1 MRPAPFQA
9 PPPSD
14 NRGPE
19 QARRGRFAG
28 DRRPDAPPAPASRR
42 LTVIAVS
49 TLAATYLLVT
59 LGGLVRATGSGLGC
73 PDWPRCHGRLIP
85 PPDIHAWIE
94 WSHRLAASVVMIL
107 TMVLATVGL
116 WSTRRRSTRNR
127 RIRVLSVVPLPLV
140 FSQAL
145 LGALVVA
152 LHLQAESVVAHL
164 LVAMAIV
171 GVLVTLVAEARLGSP
186 QASPPRARRFSRS
199 ATGVAIGALGV
210 MLLGSYVSGR
220 GAGLAYS
227 TWPLFDGSLLPTSRG
242 MPADLHSLHRVLAA
256 VVGIAALALARDARR
271 SRQPRAV
278 ARMAMVG
285 AGLYWLQVMVGASNV
300 WSRLHPSSRTV
311 HLALGAAV
319 WGALFATSRLA
330 RRASAEQLSPR
341 RPRPETSETTTE
353 GPRRWSARVLAY
365 VALTK
370 PRIVELLLVTTV
382 PAMILAEGGIP
393 SLALIGAVLLGGSLA
408 AGGANAINCFVDRDI
423 DAAMHRTSGRPLPKG
438 SVDPSAALVFGVI
451 LEVLAFVLLWA
462 TVNLLSAALALSA
475 GLFYVFVYSM
485 WLKRSTPENI
495 VIGGAA
501 GAVPVLVGWAAV
513 TGSVG
518 LAAWVMFAI
527 VFVWTPPHFWA
538 LALRY
543 REDYARAGVPMLP
556 VVAGVP
562 ATARRIVA
570 YSYALVAVTLALYPL
585 GRTGLVYLVTAGCL
599 GALFVRHALRLRRQP
614 TTASAVKLFSYS
626 VTYLSLLFVAIAVD
640 TLLPAGRWPW

>member
-9 PPPSD
+9 PPPSENRGTD
-14 NRGPE
+14 QARRDRFAGHRGPE
-19 QARRGRFAG
+19 AAT
-28 DRRPDAPPAPASRR
+28 APTSRR
-42 LTVIAVS
+42 LRVIAVS
-49 TLAATYLLVT
+49 TLVATYILVT

-94 WSHRLAASVVMIL
+94 WSHRLAASVVIIL
-107 TMVLATVGL
+107 TMVLASVGL
-116 WSTRRRSTRNR
+116 WTTRRRGTGNR

-152 LHLQAESVVAHL
+152 LHLQSESVVAHL

-171 GVLVTLVAEARLGSP
+171 GVLVALVAETRLGSP
-186 QASPPRARRFSRS
+186 QPSPARALRFSRS
-199 ATGVAIGALGV
+199 ATGVALGALGV

-256 VVGIAALALARDARR
+256 VVGIAALVLARDARR
-271 SRQPRAV
+271 GRQPQVV
-278 ARMAMVG
+278 ARMAIAG

-300 WSRLHPSSRTV
+300 WTRLHSSSRTV

-319 WGALFATSRLA
+319 WGTLFATSRLA
-330 RRASAEQLSPR
+330 RRVPANEFAPR
-341 RPRPETSETTTE
+341 RPKPETSAATTG
-353 GPRRWSARVLAY
+353 GPRRGSSRVLAY

-382 PAMILAEGGIP
+382 PAMILAEGGMP
-393 SLALIGAVLLGGSLA
+393 ALSLIGAVLLGGSLA

-438 SVDPSAALVFGVI
+438 SVDPSPALVFGVT
-451 LEVLAFVLLWA
+451 LEVLAFLLLWT

-513 TGSVG
+513 TGGVG

-570 YSYALVAVTLALYPL
+570 YSYVLVAVTLALYPI
-585 GRTGLVYLVTAGCL
+585 GRTGLVYLLTAACL
-599 GALFVRHALRLRRQP
+599 GVLFVRHALHLRRQP
-614 TTASAVKLFSYS
+614 TTASAVRLFSYS
-626 VTYLSLLFVAIAVD
+626 VTYLSLLFLAIAAD
-640 TLLPAGRWPW
+640 TLLPVGRWPW